1 MNRSVIAAIC
11 FLVVLPVVTFAH
23 SGGTDAKGCH
33 TNKKTGEYHCH
44 TPKKAPVRAPAK
56 AAPKKFVGGFVDKD
70 CKDFRTQREAQDFF
84 IREGGPTSDPHRLD
98 ADKDGKA
105 CEELK

>member
-1 MNRSVIAAIC
+1 MNRPFAASLMLLLI
-11 FLVVLPVVTFAH
+11 LPLTTFAH

-33 TNKKTGEYHCH
+33 TNRKTGEYHCH
-44 TPKKAPVRAPAK
+44 TPKKAPVRAPAQ

-84 IREGGPTSDPHRLD
+84 TREGGPKSDPHRLD

-105 CEELK
+105 CEELR

>member
-1 MNRSVIAAIC
+1 MKQVGGVVIALLFAIPA
-11 FLVVLPVVTFAH
+11 LSAAH
-23 SGGTDAKGCH
+23 SGGTDKNGCH

-44 TPKKAPVRAPAK
+44 TPKQAPVRAPAK
-56 AAPKKFVGGFVDKD
+56 ATPKKFVGTFVDKN

-84 IREGGPTSDPHRLD
+84 IQQGGPYSDPHRLD